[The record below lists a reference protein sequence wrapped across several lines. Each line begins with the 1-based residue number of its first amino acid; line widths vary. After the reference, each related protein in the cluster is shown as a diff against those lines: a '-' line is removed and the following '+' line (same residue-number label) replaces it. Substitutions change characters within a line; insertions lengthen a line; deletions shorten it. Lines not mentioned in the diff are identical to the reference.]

1 MLCKNCGHEKNEHD
15 SDVDFHVS
23 TEWCNVE
30 NCKCP
35 CFEEVEAVEHLLAPD
50 VFTGCANC
58 VEFEDCPFRDGYCS
72 AWAPRG

>member
-1 MLCKNCGHEKNEHD
+1 MKVPNNYVRSKCCRAYQDSSNAACIRCGETFQAEQ
-15 SDVDFHVS
+15 
-23 TEWCNVE
+23 
-30 NCKCP
+30 
-35 CFEEVEAVEHLLAPD
+35 AVEQPLAPD